1 MLAMRISGLALVL
14 YLSLVL
20 NPLAALADDAVSV
33 MSFNIRYGTAKDRK
47 NAWRK
52 RKELV
57 AETIQNR
64 KPDLLGLQ
72 EAIDFQ
78 VEFLAEKLPEYTV
91 YAVPRVPGKGGETC
105 AIFFRTE
112 RFEKSDQGTFW
123 LSKTPDEVGSISW
136 DSSLPRI
143 ASWVR
148 LKEKASGQE
157 LLYMNTHFDHQG
169 PTAREKSAKLLRAEI
184 GKLAKGAPAVLT
196 GDFNCG
202 EGTEPYQNLTAGPQG
217 LRDTYRELNE
227 KHDLPNEI
235 TFTGFGLNPGTAR
248 IDWVLCTEEWTILE
262 AGIDRHRGKKDRHP
276 SDHEP
281 VYAVLEIASGE

>member
-1 MLAMRISGLALVL
+1 MSAMRISGLALVL
-14 YLSLVL
+14 FVSLVL

-33 MSFNIRYGTAKDRK
+33 MSFNIRYGTAKDGD
-47 NAWRK
+47 NAWEN

-57 AETIQNR
+57 AKTIQNR

-78 VEFLAEKLPEYTV
+78 VEFLAEKLPEYTL

-105 AIFFRTE
+105 AIFFRSE
-112 RFEKSDQGTFW
+112 LFEKSDQGTFW

-148 LKEKASGQE
+148 LREKASGQE
-157 LLYMNTHFDHQG
+157 LLFMNTHFDHKG
-169 PTAREKSAKLLRAEI
+169 PIAREQSAKLVRVMLMNIAD
-184 GKLAKGAPAVLT
+184 GAPAVLT

-202 EGTEPYQNLTAGPQG
+202 EDSAPHQMFSTGEKG
-217 LRDTYRELNE
+217 LRDTYREANE
-227 KHDLPNEI
+227 KKELPNEI
-235 TFTGFGLNPGTAR
+235 TFTGFGLKPGNAR

-262 AGIDRHRGKKDRHP
+262 AGIDRYRGENNRHP

-281 VYAVLEIASGE
+281 VYAVLEVGGGE